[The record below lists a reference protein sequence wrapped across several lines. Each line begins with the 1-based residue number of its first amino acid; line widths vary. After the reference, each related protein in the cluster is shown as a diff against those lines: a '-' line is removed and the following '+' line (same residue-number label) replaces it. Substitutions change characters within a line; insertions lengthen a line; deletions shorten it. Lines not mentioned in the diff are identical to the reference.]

1 MSPTEFDRVRPRSP
15 VTSPPS
21 PAPLREGKVDTQG
34 RRALFSTD
42 APTPAFGS
50 VAVTCSSCH
59 QTSVLT
65 FRQTARALLPS
76 LHLLLPRR
84 SYPSLLRCPSCSRL
98 TWQRLRVRF

>member
-1 MSPTEFDRVRPRSP
+1 MRRSEFDRVRPRSP
-15 VTSPPS
+15 TAPS
-21 PAPLREGKVDTQG
+21 PASPRGGKVDTQG

-50 VAVTCSSCH
+50 VALTCSSCH
-59 QTSVLT
+59 QTAVLT
-65 FRQTARALLPS
+65 YRQTARALLPS
-76 LHLLLPRR
+76 VYLPLPRR